1 MRTVLVDWLHVS
13 EVWVGANFL
22 FGHERS
28 GNFTLL
34 RTLGQRYGFR
44 AEKIDPVRYKEFVVS
59 STRIR
64 RLVAEGA
71 HGRGGARC
79 SAIPTRWPARSSRDG
94 GAAASWGFPP
104 PTCRPTTS

>member
-1 MRTVLVDWLHVS
+1 MCIRDSVRTVLVEWLRVS

-28 GNFTLL
+28 GNFTVL
-34 RTLGQRYGFR
+34 RMLGQQYGFR

-64 RLVAEGA
+64 RLVTEG
-71 HGRGGARC
+71 RM
-79 SAIPTRWPARSSRDG
+79 DE
-94 GAAASWGFPP
+94 AAALLGHAYYLDGTIEAVSY
-104 PTCRPTTS
+104 THLR